1 MPVQT
6 IVFLIVKQKML
17 RDICGEE
24 RKCNPNVL
32 ETVLEIAVCMARLR
46 GEQQNLGALFVVG
59 DEKKVLKRSKPLI
72 LDPLENYPKE
82 EKDIRDATVQGSLRE
97 LAKMDGAF
105 IISSDGYALSA
116 ARYIE
121 TIARHVDLP
130 LGLGSRHMAAASI
143 SKETDAIAVV
153 VSESDGVVRVFDDG
167 ELIAEII
174 PGIGDLELI
183 KPYIKGDYKKIVEEN
198 SNLTIIVKRD

>member
-1 MPVQT
+1 
-6 IVFLIVKQKML
+6 ML
-17 RDICGEE
+17 REICSAG
-24 RKCNPNVL
+24 RKCDPDVL
-32 ETVLEIAVCMARLR
+32 ETVLEIAVCIARLR

-82 EKDIRDATVQGSLRE
+82 EKGIRDINVQGSLRE

-105 IISSDGYALSA
+105 VISGDGYALSA

-143 SKETDAIAVV
+143 SKETDAVAVV

-167 ELIAEII
+167 ELVAEII

-183 KPYIKGDYKKIVEEN
+183 KPYIKGEYEKVVKKDLNV
-198 SNLTIIVKRD
+198 TMVVKRS